1 MMSMMATADENRH
14 NIDNEQSEVEIA
26 FEEDA
31 MCETFELFTEF
42 DGASRDHY
50 ADQKKFATHSL

>member
-1 MMSMMATADENRH
+1 MAINMASSTTD
-14 NIDNEQSEVEIA
+14 ID
-26 FEEDA
+26 FEEEA

-50 ADQKKFATHSL
+50 ADQKK